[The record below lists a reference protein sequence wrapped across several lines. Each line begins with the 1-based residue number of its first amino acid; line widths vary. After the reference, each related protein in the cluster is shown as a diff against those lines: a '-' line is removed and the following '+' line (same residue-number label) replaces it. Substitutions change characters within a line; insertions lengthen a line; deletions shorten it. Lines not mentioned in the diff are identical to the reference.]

1 MDIAQR
7 EQMEALA
14 EKERKQEVATS
25 NKLKFRKR
33 EKVCHIFA
41 VRLVKFMYDSIR
53 QNPSMVKIIVAVYE
67 IRGSMAIVSLVKG
80 FIWDINGYCSLR

>member
-41 VRLVKFMYDSIR
+41 ARLVKFIKSLYGLDSSSGIR
-53 QNPSMVKIIVAVYE
+53 N
-67 IRGSMAIVSLVKG
+67 KG
-80 FIWDINGYCSLR
+80 QHGDCKPC

>member
-33 EKVCHIFA
+33 EKVQFFFGTGTIF
-41 VRLVKFMYDSIR
+41 VK
-53 QNPSMVKIIVAVYE
+53 
-67 IRGSMAIVSLVKG
+67 L
-80 FIWDINGYCSLR
+80 